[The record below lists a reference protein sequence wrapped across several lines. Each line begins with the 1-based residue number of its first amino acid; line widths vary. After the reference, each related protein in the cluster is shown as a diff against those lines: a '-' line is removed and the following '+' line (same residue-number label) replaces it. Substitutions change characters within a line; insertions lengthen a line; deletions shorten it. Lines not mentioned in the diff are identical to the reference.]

1 MPNESLINSVN
12 LVSLSAANTG
22 LMNNT
27 LFKTGPNVDC
37 YWKMDLGT
45 SMHVKAVLV
54 IGDVLDTGAYYSTL
68 TTWKLTVG
76 DNSDPTL
83 NPVFSNHTTKWS
95 HS

>member
-1 MPNESLINSVN
+1 
-12 LVSLSAANTG
+12 
-22 LMNNT
+22 
-27 LFKTGPNVDC
+27 
-37 YWKMDLGT
+37 
-45 SMHVKAVLV
+45 MHVKAVLV